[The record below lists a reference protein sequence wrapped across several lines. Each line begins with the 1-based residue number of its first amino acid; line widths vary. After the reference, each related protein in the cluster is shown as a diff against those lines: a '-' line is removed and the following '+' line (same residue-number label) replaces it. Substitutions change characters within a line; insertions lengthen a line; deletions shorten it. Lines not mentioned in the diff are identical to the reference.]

1 MCGHCP
7 ICLRNAEWDAKFN
20 QKFGESMKDYYTG
33 TRLTHNS
40 SWWSDM

>member
-20 QKFGESMKDYYTG
+20 LKFGESMKDYYSG
-33 TRLTHNS
+33 ARLTHRS
-40 SWWSDM
+40 SWWSEL